1 MLIFIGVSD
10 IKRNSESEVIVED
23 AIEEAKVEVYE
34 TKVTI

>member
-23 AIEEAKVEVYE
+23 TIEEAKVEVYE